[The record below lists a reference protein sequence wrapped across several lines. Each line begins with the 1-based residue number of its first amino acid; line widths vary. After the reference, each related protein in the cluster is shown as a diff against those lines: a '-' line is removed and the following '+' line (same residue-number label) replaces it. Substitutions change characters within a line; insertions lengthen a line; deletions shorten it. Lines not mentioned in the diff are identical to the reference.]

1 MTLLHLSILYA
12 LAGLGGAAGL
22 VARRGRATS
31 PLDAALVALLWPL
44 YGPFLLL
51 QEAPEAAPQATRA
64 RRGAPAEAAFD
75 ARERAGGAPLAELLP
90 DAQAGRRLERRLAQA
105 RRRVDEINALLDRT
119 SYCVEDVR
127 ARQQHLRAQGD
138 EASARMVGQRLQLIE
153 RLARMRERFAREI
166 TQISELLTQLELQAE
181 VIRLSGGDDPT
192 QELVD
197 ELMIR
202 VQSLDELLD
211 EEELLEGAS
220 ARR

>member
-1 MTLLHLSILYA
+1 
-12 LAGLGGAAGL
+12 
-22 VARRGRATS
+22 
-31 PLDAALVALLWPL
+31 
-44 YGPFLLL
+44 
-51 QEAPEAAPQATRA
+51 
-64 RRGAPAEAAFD
+64 
-75 ARERAGGAPLAELLP
+75 
-90 DAQAGRRLERRLAQA
+90 
-105 RRRVDEINALLDRT
+105 
-119 SYCVEDVR
+119 
-127 ARQQHLRAQGD
+127 
-138 EASARMVGQRLQLIE
+138 MVGQRLQLIE